1 MFRSLRFRMAASHA
15 TVLAVI
21 LVALGGAG
29 LLLLSRSLDRSA
41 TIDLL
46 AAARQQA
53 NRIREQGR
61 ASPPQDSDVPSTA
74 AIRVAV
80 FTPESRV
87 VGESGEVPA
96 WLRPFPQQVRNLT
109 VAGEDVRVVTVDA
122 SLGAQPLATIV
133 AGRSLDP
140 EERLLHRV
148 RLLLLLGGLVAVAL
162 SLPAGWW
169 LAGRAVRPVQL
180 AYDAQA
186 GFAADASHELRTPL
200 TFIRSGVEVLA
211 ENEPSLGSQV
221 LSEIDYLTGLTQRL
235 LMLARAEQGR
245 MTFDRE
251 PIDLAAVCRSAAS
264 RSQSASGTRLDLDG
278 GEARALGDRVVTE
291 AALDAVLENVG
302 VHGGGEAV
310 IRWRCDGERSL
321 ISVEDHGPGLPSPLE
336 RRVFERFARADLSR
350 NRSTGG
356 AGLGLALARALVEAE
371 GGSMWLD
378 DTPGGGVTVRIALPA
393 PEPAA

>member
-29 LLLLSRSLDRSA
+29 FLLLSASLDRSA

-53 NRIREQGR
+53 NRIREQGQ

-80 FTPESRV
+80 FTPDGRL
-87 VGESGEVPA
+87 VGEGGEVPT
-96 WLRPFPQQVRNLT
+96 WLRPAPQQVRDLT
-109 VAGEDVRVVTVDA
+109 VAGERTRVVTIDS
-122 SLGAQPLATIV
+122 SLGTQSLATIV
-133 AGRSLDP
+133 AGRSLVP

-148 RLLLLLGGLVAVAL
+148 RLLLLFGGALAVAF
-162 SLPAGWW
+162 SLVTGWW

-211 ENEPSLGSQV
+211 ENEPNLGSQV
-221 LSEIDYLTGLTQRL
+221 LSEIDYLTGLIHRL
-235 LMLARAEQGR
+235 LMLARAEQGK
-245 MTFDRE
+245 MTLDRE
-251 PIDLAAVCRSAAS
+251 PIDLAAVCRSASS

-278 GEARALGDRVVTE
+278 DEARALGDRVATE

-310 IRWRCDGERSL
+310 IRWGCDGERSL
-321 ISVEDHGPGLPSPLE
+321 ISVEDHGPGLPPRLQ

-350 NRSTGG
+350 SRSTGG

-378 DTPGGGVTVRIALPA
+378 DTPGGGVTVRIALPV
-393 PEPAA
+393 P